1 MVKPMP
7 RRRRAALSVLAWWT
21 ALTFTLWLLSQ
32 TLDQPAQLA
41 PCAASAALL
50 VTIGETGDWLR
61 RRWHAR
67 RQRERSS
74 GSASVRP

>member
-1 MVKPMP
+1 MKATPP
-7 RRRRAALSVLAWWT
+7 WWRAALSVLAWWAIVT
-21 ALTFTLWLLSQ
+21 LTLWLLSKA
-32 TLDQPAQLA
+32 LGQPAQLA

-61 RRWHAR
+61 RRWRAR
-67 RQRERSS
+67 HHKRSS